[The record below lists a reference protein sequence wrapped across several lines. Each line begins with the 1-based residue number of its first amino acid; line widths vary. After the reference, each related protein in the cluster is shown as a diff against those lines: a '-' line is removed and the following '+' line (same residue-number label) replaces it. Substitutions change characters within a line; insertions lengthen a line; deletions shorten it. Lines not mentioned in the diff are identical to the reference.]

1 MAYEA
6 DLWRNWIPLC
16 SAAEVVAAPEPLE
29 RMTYCQFDLPMLR
42 RGLLLH
48 WSLSDQLLERQS
60 LLLLGASVP
69 EGAGARLPAAA
80 AGVALAEAAAIKV
93 LVQPLS
99 RSSARIDWVMQVDLK
114 ASSALPQAIVSM
126 VINKIGGS
134 VLALLLRE
142 AQKVAKEAAREA
154 ATAAGDERG
163 PPSKAA
169 LEASVYLRRLEAKP
183 EVYAGMEQ
191 LTETYFECIGHDSAE
206 D

>member
-16 SAAEVVAAPEPLE
+16 SASEVVAASEPLE
-29 RMTYCQFDLPMLR
+29 RITYCQFDLPMLR

-69 EGAGARLPAAA
+69 EGADARLPAAA

-114 ASSALPQAIVSM
+114 ASSALPQAP
-126 VINKIGGS
+126 
-134 VLALLLRE
+134 
-142 AQKVAKEAAREA
+142 ARA
-154 ATAAGDERG
+154 
-163 PPSKAA
+163 PNPS
-169 LEASVYLRRLEAKP
+169 
-183 EVYAGMEQ
+183 
-191 LTETYFECIGHDSAE
+191 T
-206 D
+206 